1 MEAEA
6 ETLIEHIW
14 SVVQCYQVFEVEPTW
29 IQSAIATWVAT
40 INNITKM
47 LCAEIYIVDN
57 VVFMGKVNNR
67 SKIYMFTI
75 FYISQANVVYMGF
88 VSFHYNYD
96 TALVKASGSSLSLC
110 QIYTIVTSSF
120 NITNI

>member
-1 MEAEA
+1 MMIV
-6 ETLIEHIW
+6 LLD
-14 SVVQCYQVFEVEPTW
+14 TW
-29 IQSAIATWVAT
+29 CSWVAT

-47 LCAEIYIVDN
+47 LCAEICIVDN

-75 FYISQANVVYMGF
+75 FYISHANLVCIGIG
-88 VSFHYNYD
+88 SFHYNYN
-96 TALVKASGSSLSLC
+96 TTLVKASGSSLSLC
-110 QIYTIVTSSF
+110 QIYTIVTSGF